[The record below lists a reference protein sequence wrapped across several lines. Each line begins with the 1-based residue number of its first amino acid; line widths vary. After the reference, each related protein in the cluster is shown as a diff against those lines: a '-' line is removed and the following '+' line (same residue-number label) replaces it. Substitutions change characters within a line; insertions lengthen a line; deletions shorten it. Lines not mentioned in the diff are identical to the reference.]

1 MILLQQD
8 LDPPMIKK
16 LSFQERLEAGQ
27 FVLTSELA
35 PPKSA
40 SRDVVLKKAGYLKE
54 FDAVNITDNQL
65 AIGRMSALAV
75 STILIQEGLEPIV
88 QFTLRDRNRLALQ
101 ADLLGAYALGVRN
114 IFCLTGDHPRFG
126 NHPDAKPVFEF
137 TVIEFLKRTK
147 ALCEKGEFFNGELI
161 KVPPGVVPKLFLGA
175 AANPI
180 TKGGLDG
187 KTERHQKKIEAGARF
202 FQTQPIFDLEGF
214 QEWLEAIRSRGFHK
228 KAYFLAGVM
237 PVKSVKGI
245 HHLAKEVPG
254 NFVPEPIIRRMESSQ
269 NPSEE
274 GKKICVETLTALKS
288 MEGIHGIHFMSVAW
302 EEALSEVAHAA
313 GLLSPAIHAVQVK
326 VKKAMKGRS

>member
-187 KTERHQKKIEAGARF
+187 KTERHQKK
-202 FQTQPIFDLEGF
+202 
-214 QEWLEAIRSRGFHK
+214 
-228 KAYFLAGVM
+228 M